1 MWDVEQ
7 SASAI
12 AQALAEDIDAINA
25 DLKAE
30 SIALG
35 AAVDQEVQAF
45 SEQARPELETS
56 VRQQGPVLD
65 ELYDCSICQSAGA
78 RCAIAQAAKEIPI
91 KILKFRAGLNEMLSD
106 TFTGAQAIGPFFEP
120 LREAIAVGI
129 DRKVAIELSQTSAN
143 YAEPSSAATSS
154 AAAVASTPVTEKK
167 RKAMDDRSLLAGKDG
182 IEGGGDE
189 KRATPAGGLGGP
201 AEDRLLCPSRSKDL
215 AGAAWADEDATNSEM
230 AAGNIEQPD
239 IPADGPVTLGA

>member
-78 RCAIAQAAKEIPI
+78 RCAIVSPSAHCNRSSNR
-91 KILKFRAGLNEMLSD
+91 LKR
-106 TFTGAQAIGPFFEP
+106 Q
-120 LREAIAVGI
+120 R
-129 DRKVAIELSQTSAN
+129 R
-143 YAEPSSAATSS
+143 
-154 AAAVASTPVTEKK
+154 
-167 RKAMDDRSLLAGKDG
+167 
-182 IEGGGDE
+182 
-189 KRATPAGGLGGP
+189 
-201 AEDRLLCPSRSKDL
+201 SRSRFSSSGL
-215 AGAAWADEDATNSEM
+215 ASMKCSLTPS
-230 AAGNIEQPD
+230 
-239 IPADGPVTLGA
+239 PVPKP